1 MWATNRR
8 GGSGV
13 KKAKISGDRLVL
25 ALISAFRTLVFE
37 LSRKGL
43 IDQHEFIAMLQETA
57 ITHRVHGD
65 PNNLAA
71 AIDAISVH
79 LQSMPDPKEPLTHS

>member
-1 MWATNRR
+1 MWRTNRR
-8 GGSGV
+8 EVAVS
-13 KKAKISGDRLVL
+13 KAKISGDRLVL

-37 LSRKGL
+37 LSRRGL
-43 IDQHEFIAMLQETA
+43 IDRHEFIAMLQETA

-79 LQSMPDPKEPLTHS
+79 LQSMPDPKEPLICG